1 MDPIITSA
9 LQQQQAQ
16 VAMKTQMSVLQKSM
30 DVQKNVGEMLIGLID
45 SAAQA
50 PGKALGS
57 GANFDAFA

>member
-1 MDPIITSA
+1 MDPLISSA

-30 DVQKNVGEMLIGLID
+30 DVQKSVGEMLVGLID
-45 SAAQA
+45 GAAQA
-50 PGKALGS
+50 PGRALGA